1 MTREREQ
8 MSVNFL
14 ISQAKNIQKVI
25 DENASEIEALDQ
37 NIGDG
42 DHIFNIQ
49 RGLKLVIELESTIKD
64 LPLAKALNMIAM
76 KVLSGIGGS
85 SGALFGTFFISM
97 AKSPGLDKNVDFI
110 KACEMIINGVNAMKE
125 RGKADIGEKTMM
137 DVLIPVSEKL
147 NELKNN
153 NNEMKQ
159 GLNEVIKIA
168 EDRMLATKDM
178 LATKGR
184 ASFLGERAKGHIDP
198 GARSSQLIIDTICK
212 SLINQ

>member
-1 MTREREQ
+1 

-14 ISQAKNIQKVI
+14 ISQAKSVQKVI
-25 DENASEIEALDQ
+25 DENSAEIEVLDQ
-37 NIGDG
+37 KIGDG

-49 RGLKLVIELESTIKD
+49 RGLKLVVGLEDSIKD

-85 SGALFGTFFISM
+85 SGALFGTVFMTM
-97 AKSPGLDKNVDFI
+97 AKSSDLDKDVDFN
-110 KACEMIINGVNAMKE
+110 KACEMIISGIKAMKE
-125 RGKADIGEKTMM
+125 RGKADVGEKTMM

-147 NELKNN
+147 NELKN
-153 NNEMKQ
+153 ESEFKP

-168 EDRMLATKDM
+168 EERMLSTKDM

-212 SLINQ
+212 SVINN

>member
-1 MTREREQ
+1 

-14 ISQAKNIQKVI
+14 ISQAKNIQKII

-97 AKSPGLDKNVDFI
+97 A
-110 KACEMIINGVNAMKE
+110 
-125 RGKADIGEKTMM
+125 
-137 DVLIPVSEKL
+137 
-147 NELKNN
+147 
-153 NNEMKQ
+153 
-159 GLNEVIKIA
+159 
-168 EDRMLATKDM
+168 
-178 LATKGR
+178 
-184 ASFLGERAKGHIDP
+184 
-198 GARSSQLIIDTICK
+198 
-212 SLINQ
+212 

>member
-1 MTREREQ
+1 

-25 DENASEIEALDQ
+25 DENAAEIEALDQ

-42 DHIFNIQ
+42 DHIFNVQ
-49 RGLKLVIELESTIKD
+49 RGLKLVVELENDIKN
-64 LPLAKALNMIAM
+64 LPLQKGLNMIAM

-85 SGALFGTFFISM
+85 SGALFGTFFMSM
-97 AKSPGLDKNVDFI
+97 AKIPDLDKNIDFN
-110 KACEMIINGVNAMKE
+110 KACEMVITGINAMKE
-125 RGKADIGEKTMM
+125 RGKADVGEKTMM

-147 NELKNN
+147 NELKSGNTDM
-153 NNEMKQ
+153 NE
-159 GLNEVIKIA
+159 GLSEIIKIA

-212 SLINQ
+212 SLINK

>member
-1 MTREREQ
+1 

-14 ISQAKNIQKVI
+14 ISQAKNIQIVI
-25 DENASEIEALDQ
+25 NENAAEIEALDQ

-42 DHIFNIQ
+42 DHIFNVQ
-49 RGLKLVIELESTIKD
+49 RGLKLVVELKNDIKN
-64 LPLAKALNMIAM
+64 LPLQKGLNMIAM

-85 SGALFGTFFISM
+85 SGALFGTFFMSM
-97 AKSPGLDKNVDFI
+97 AKTPDLDKNIDFN
-110 KACEMIINGVNAMKE
+110 KACEMVITGINAMKE
-125 RGKADIGEKTMM
+125 KGKADIGEKTMM

-147 NELKNN
+147 NELKSSNAD
-153 NNEMKQ
+153 MKE
-159 GLNEVIKIA
+159 GLSEIIKIA
-168 EDRMLATKDM
+168 EDRMLSTKDM

-212 SLINQ
+212 SLIKK

>member
-1 MTREREQ
+1 
-8 MSVNFL
+8 MSVSFL
-14 ISQAKNIQKVI
+14 ISQAKSVQKVI
-25 DENASEIEALDQ
+25 NENSAEIEVLDQ
-37 NIGDG
+37 KIGDG

-49 RGLKLVIELESTIKD
+49 RGLKLVVELEDSIKD

-85 SGALFGTFFISM
+85 SGALFGTFFMAM
-97 AKSPGLDKNVDFI
+97 AKSPDLDKDVDFN
-110 KACEMIINGVNAMKE
+110 KACEMIISGIKAMKE
-125 RGKADIGEKTMM
+125 RGKADVGEKTMM

-147 NELKNN
+147 NELKN
-153 NNEMKQ
+153 ESEFKS

-168 EDRMLATKDM
+168 EERMLSTKDM

-212 SLINQ
+212 SVINN

>member
-1 MTREREQ
+1 

-14 ISQAKNIQKVI
+14 ISQAKNIQIVI
-25 DENASEIEALDQ
+25 DENAAEIEVLDQ

-42 DHIFNIQ
+42 DHIFNVQ
-49 RGLKLVIELESTIKD
+49 RGLKLVVELENDIKN
-64 LPLAKALNMIAM
+64 LPLQKGLNMIAM

-85 SGALFGTFFISM
+85 SGALFGTFFMSM
-97 AKSPGLDKNVDFI
+97 AKTPDLDKDIDFK
-110 KACEMIINGVNAMKE
+110 KACEMVITGINAMKE
-125 RGKADIGEKTMM
+125 RGKADVGEKTMM

-147 NELKNN
+147 NELKN
-153 NNEMKQ
+153 ESEFKS

-168 EDRMLATKDM
+168 EERMLSTKDM

-212 SLINQ
+212 SVINN

>member
-1 MTREREQ
+1 

-25 DENASEIEALDQ
+25 NENAKEIELLDQ

-49 RGLKLVIELESTIKD
+49 RGLKLVVELEEKIKD
-64 LPLAKALNMIAM
+64 LPLGKALNMIAM

-85 SGALFGTFFISM
+85 SGALFGTFFMSM
-97 AKSPGLDKNVDFI
+97 AKSPDLDKNIDFN
-110 KACEMIINGVNAMKE
+110 KACEMVIGGIQAMKE
-125 RGKADIGEKTMM
+125 RGKADVGEKTMM

-147 NELKNN
+147 SELKDKNG
-153 NNEMKQ
+153 EMKT

-168 EDRMLATKDM
+168 EDRMLKTKEM

-184 ASFLGERAKGHIDP
+184 ASFLGERARGHIDP

-212 SLINQ
+212 SVINQ

>member
-1 MTREREQ
+1 

-25 DENASEIEALDQ
+25 NDNASEIEALDQ

-49 RGLKLVIELESTIKD
+49 RGLKLVIELEGTIKD

-97 AKSPGLDKNVDFI
+97 AKSPDLDKDIEFR
-110 KACEMIINGVNAMKE
+110 KACEMIINGIQAMKE
-125 RGKADIGEKTMM
+125 RGKADVGEKTMM
-137 DVLIPVSEKL
+137 DVLIPVSVKL
-147 NELKNN
+147 NEIKNN
-153 NNEMKQ
+153 NSEIKQ
-159 GLNEVIKIA
+159 GLSEIIKIA
-168 EDRMLATKDM
+168 EDRMLSTKDM

-212 SLINQ
+212 FVINQ